1 MAKPFH
7 RSRDARMI
15 AGVCGGI
22 GEYFDLDPGLVR
34 LGWIV
39 LSLMG
44 GGGILAY
51 ILAALIIPVSP
62 AGSGGS

>member
-1 MAKPFH
+1 MAKPFR

-51 ILAALIIPVSP
+51 ILAALIIPARP